1 MLRHRRFLLCF
12 FCAFSFVFP
21 LHAQAPA
28 WVDAHSFGGA
38 NNDKTNHVLLD
49 AGNNAL
55 YVCGT
60 FRGANLDFDASA
72 GVANLTSNSG
82 GTNDDMF
89 IAKYNATTGA
99 YIWAISVGGNTN
111 SDAAIRMALDG
122 AGNVY
127 VCGTFGGTADF
138 NPLGV
143 PNNKVAAGTQDIF
156 FARYNP
162 GGLCDWATTI
172 GAAATASAALD
183 ITVSGTD
190 LYVTGRFTGS
200 INFGGGNL
208 MSAGVDDIFIGKY
221 ATATGVY
228 TNAIKV
234 GGTGLDTGEGII
246 ADGLG
251 NVWVTG
257 TLNVGGAVN
266 FNPLGAIFNRTS
278 AGNTDVFVAKY
289 DATLNLVGANMAWLI
304 GGATADA
311 GKSLAVD
318 ASNNL
323 YVVGEFS
330 GGVIDFDPS
339 GAFANRNSSGGA
351 DGFIASYTSAGAFRW
366 VTTIGTTVG
375 DLLDDVAVAGGNVY
389 VCGGA
394 GAGPLDLDGDVNFTT
409 TIGAGPTIDA
419 YFAWYDAGT
428 GAYKRGKRLI
438 GAGGSEGGLAI
449 TADGAGNIYWGGFY
463 SSVPLDMDP
472 RAGST
477 QNFSNVGLNDAFVL
491 RYNPSAAESYTWN
504 SGVGAWIL
512 PTNWTPQ
519 RDNPCADDILIFPLG
534 TWLANNTPWQQVG
547 RIIINS
553 GAEVTWQAVASGMF
567 ILVNGDAAP
576 FDVDIQPM
584 GTLTLGAGANEA
596 ALRVTT
602 GSVCNVAGTLKIG
615 SLPNP
620 RSYIGGWGTL
630 NVTNTGSLSTRGPN
644 GINGLLGLQNGV
656 VQIDVA
662 SGGVINYDNAASY
675 SFEGKGIT
683 GFQAIALKPAI
694 TQAQSIKITP
704 TLVNE
709 RVMLDNSVTL
719 SGALNI
725 GGPGSNIG
733 LSVTSANVLTLSAV
747 PSVID
752 ATTSPKVLEVISGT
766 VNIPV
771 AGGLTFVGANPRLV
785 LCSDG
790 SMGTAGLLTGNPPTY
805 APNAL
810 LEYNINDA
818 NRTTTDVEI
827 PVTMNGRVLINGF
840 AGTAPMPIVTLNN
853 GKTLNQAV
861 TVSNGTFSL
870 GGGGTS
876 INNTFVVGNAAPAS
890 SGKVNLNNL
899 TLTLNNNTTT
909 LNASTFIG
917 SATSSLTLG
926 NGNDSFTGNLTFD
939 PGARQLNIFTVN
951 LGAAN
956 TVNLGSDVSV
966 GGQLTLTQGIITG
979 TSPVNFL
986 RVTSNLPSSVS
997 RTNGWVAGP
1006 LERQMQANVSVD
1018 GTNYLFPIGDA
1029 VNYRPASLQ
1038 NVRTGAGTPQ
1048 IRMTYAAAGASTF
1061 SAPVTALASAQNW
1074 RVETVV
1080 AGFTNSA
1087 IALDNG
1093 ALPPVNS
1100 RVGQSGAQVGMYA
1113 TINGGAIGNVV
1124 TSDPLLATPNQF
1136 YAIVTAPGV
1145 GPYLVAPAPVPAT
1158 NSNTSVFGAMTDIT
1172 LSYNENMNP
1181 PAAANMFVHGS
1192 QRGYRTGATFSQP
1205 SATQL
1210 RTTLP
1215 AARTLAP
1222 GEQVTVTVTNA
1233 TSAVTG
1239 SNPRPHVYSFLARTG
1254 IGPAQFFE
1262 LQRPA
1267 VGLQPRSVV
1276 SADFNN
1282 DGRLDLCVANSGT
1295 NDLSVLLGGVG
1306 GVFGAPVTVM
1316 LPGFTSPS
1324 NIVAADFNNDGN
1336 VDIAVS
1342 CSPNVCVLVG
1352 NGAGGFAAPV
1362 GYASGPGGPRYGLT
1376 ARDFNGD
1383 GNVDILVGNAGAGP
1397 GNISVLPNTGAAT
1410 FGAPITSPTIPNAFS
1425 VAAGDIDN
1433 DGDIDAI
1440 AVQSFGSNG
1449 FTIAVNNGLGTFAL
1463 TATPTLAAAY
1473 DVSMGDFNGDGWLDF
1488 AVSQYSVPNQVA
1500 IYLNTGYGVFPAL
1513 PNSTYTTGDGVS
1525 SVVVG
1530 DYNGDG
1536 ALDLVTSNE
1545 LSNSISVLIGNN
1557 TGAFSPAANFV
1568 TGAGPRSWS
1577 AAGDFDGDGD
1587 LDFATANFV
1596 NNSVSILLNT
1606 TQPRFVCVGGCGPVT
1621 YAPNIVPQR
1630 NVNNALTAS
1639 LLTWQFTEPMKSTS
1653 LVNAPEAFRVF
1664 GGVTGKRTGT
1674 WSYNSGT
1681 TTATLTP
1688 ASPFR
1693 PGEQVMVSV
1702 TAAQSA
1708 IGINARPFVYQY
1720 RNRAGVGPAT
1730 FYTVQT
1736 HDVLNTQ
1743 TWSIVTGYFNA
1754 DSYLD
1759 VAVNGIGGTIGI
1771 EVFFGNASGGFSAG
1785 GILGGGTRYCGLEV
1799 ADMNGDGTLDIVGAT
1814 YGNPF
1819 GIHVFTNNGAG
1830 VFAVPLTVSS
1840 GLASTQVELA
1850 VADFDA
1856 DGDLDIFATS
1866 DVTTTGGYAICL
1878 NNGTGLLSVSASS
1891 NFASAGN
1898 AFGAA
1903 AGDIDNDGDID
1914 LVYSRFGI
1922 SQAFTLINDGMG
1934 NFTAGQTLTVGAQ
1947 AYPVRLADIDND
1959 GLLDL
1964 LAVRTNAGTNNIQIF
1979 KNTAG
1984 VFPGAPTQTVALPG
1998 TVTGKILTFDA
2009 NGDGFLD
2016 IAASEGAT
2024 QSVIFILNNA
2034 GTFGTPVSTVVGNG
2048 PHALATGD
2056 IDGDGDLDLFVT
2068 NSASNAFTTLING
2081 TQPRF
2086 VCTSGCGSV
2095 TYTPNISPQ
2104 RNVNTALTASLLT
2117 WQFTEPMTTATASFP
2132 TGTPPAGTDAPIRVW
2147 GSMTASRT
2155 PNTGAMGTWSYNA
2168 GATTATLTP
2177 ARSFFPGEQVMVS
2190 VTTARSTAR
2199 IPVRPYTYSFLAKA
2213 GVGPGT
2219 FFPPSDSPYPA
2230 GTAAFDVALADVDND
2245 SDLDMAVANQSGNNV
2260 VLRLNDG
2267 TGGFSAAHPNS
2278 PFSAFAGVTAV
2289 RFGDVN
2295 NDGRIDMIT
2304 CNNSA
2309 NTVSVRLNNGTGNF
2323 SADAPGSPLAGG
2335 FNLPYSAALAD
2346 VDGDGDLDLIV
2357 ANDVG
2362 GNVSVR
2368 LNNGTGDF
2376 TTVAPGSPYAI
2387 GANTFGV
2394 VSGDVDND
2402 GDIDIV
2408 ATASALGATVLLNTG
2423 TGSFIIGST
2432 FAGGTGVQVP
2442 ILGDIDND
2450 GDLDLA
2456 MPNSG
2461 SNTVT
2466 VRLNNGAGSFLT
2478 QPAGSPYPMGTTP
2491 RAISFADI
2499 DGDGDL
2505 DLLSANN
2512 NAFGIVVRLNT
2523 GSGVFS
2529 LFGNNSPISTGGLRS
2544 LALGD
2549 VDGDG
2554 DMDIAI
2560 PINAT
2565 AQAGILMNSSQP
2577 RFVCTAN
2584 CGSVTYTPNISP
2596 QRNVNTALTAS
2607 LLTWQFTEPMTT
2619 ATASFPTGM
2628 PPAGTNAPIRVWGS
2642 MTASRTPNAGAVGTW
2657 AYNAAATTATF
2668 TPAKSFFPGE
2678 EVMVSVTSAQN
2689 TSKVS
2694 ARPYTYSF
2702 RAKAGVGPAVFVPQ
2716 AQSPFATG
2724 TSPQS
2729 VALGDID
2736 GDGDVDMVVAGSGG
2750 LIVRQNNGTG
2760 NFSSLAMIPTI
2771 ANPSAIAL
2779 GDADNDG
2786 DLDIVVSSSL
2796 AASNVSVLLNAGNG
2810 SFTTAVGSP
2819 MSIGTA
2825 PRNVAWG
2832 DADGD
2837 GDLDIAVADFSANAV
2852 SLLLN
2857 NGSAAFAAGGVFPT
2871 SGGVVSLR
2879 FADIDNDGDLDIAA
2893 ANNSGTIGLVVLQN
2907 NGLGAYTLLAGTP
2920 IATPSSPAALTTG
2933 DVDGDGDIDVIVSAN
2948 LSATAT
2954 VLLNNGSGT
2963 YTVAASYATGA
2974 QSREV
2979 QLGDMDGDGDLDL
2992 IGVSANN
2999 NTVTVRLNNS
3009 MGDFTMLA
3017 TAAPYSTGLSPQS
3030 IALGDVDGDG
3040 DLDIVTANQ
3049 LSNTASVLLNQ
3060 GSKGLAFSLVNVTAQ
3075 EGFNGNNPTV
3085 LSRTSTPFTLGSF
3098 LGQTLLFP
3106 TTAILQ
3112 YSIQALPGASG
3123 QFTVQGSSG
3132 ASLNASTS
3140 ISTQATFVWSNA
3152 PVGGGS
3158 TQAIITV
3165 TPTGATGLNST
3176 QITVTVIAAPAY
3188 PLVLAMSQSSST
3200 GTHGVNAGA
3209 FNAGQLQVVNGK
3221 PFNVAFGAW
3230 NGWGALAATQATV
3243 QAFLTGSGGETSG
3256 FTITNATVMLN
3267 NTASANASN
3276 LAISWDVPL
3285 AISTTITFR
3294 LSISA
3299 GAFLQSTSVNLVL
3312 TTTPLE
3318 PVITSF
3324 SPTTGA
3330 TTSVVT
3336 VQGLNLGNVTALR
3349 VGGVPAQTFTIN
3361 SPTQI
3366 SIVVS
3371 TGATGFITATNLAGT
3386 GQSLV
3391 PFTFVVPP
3399 SGLMLSSTQAG
3410 VGQTITVSGNNIM
3423 GAQTVFVGGLPAMFS
3438 VTMSGSLLVIIPA
3451 GAQNGV
3457 VTVQTAGG
3465 SVNSLPL
3472 AIIPAPSIA
3481 AISPTTVSGGGMITI
3496 TGANLTNVTSVT
3508 IGGIPVTSFTVISST
3523 EIVAVVSTTAV
3534 SAPLQVQSAG
3544 GVAFSTTSIVVAVP
3558 PTVISV
3564 SNPTPTAGTQ
3574 VFIGGSGFTPG
3585 MTVTIGGVPVP
3596 FVQVNSASEAIIT
3609 MPASAT
3615 NGTLSVVT
3623 PFGIGTFS
3631 STIAVAPGVVV
3642 PASIDFTPVTGG
3654 AGTTVSIVGQGF
3666 VGVRDVSFGG
3676 VPVQRFTVE
3685 SSTRIVAVIS
3695 TGATGTARVVTTT
3708 GSAQSQ
3714 RIFVFITPLQ
3724 LDSLAAVSF
3733 FLMTD
3738 GFRWTTSANWLTR
3751 QPLQTWH
3758 GLTVQ
3763 GGRITSIALP
3773 NNNVNGSLTS
3783 AVVQLS
3789 VLSALRTLNLSG
3801 SRLPGVLPSAI
3812 GTMRTLRTLNLS
3824 GVGLTGT
3831 IPTALAALDSLE
3843 VLRLDTNNLS
3853 GGIDTLLCSLGTTS
3867 SRQASRLRE
3876 FRINGNQLS
3885 GVIPPCVVEF
3895 RQLEVLHL
3903 QNNRFTGTMP
3913 ERIVE
3918 LERLRELLLA
3928 NNLLTGTVP
3937 RTFDRALTNKIAA
3950 QTSFFSTLERL
3961 DMSGNGFT
3969 GALPQGIAQ
3978 FGALRE
3984 LRLQDNAFTGAL
3996 PQTLTALTK
4005 LEIFDA
4011 SRNRFTGT
4019 LPEDIGLLRRLRQ
4032 LSLTNT
4038 SISGSVPESLGEC
4051 DLLERL
4057 ELDSN
4062 ALEGAMPTAL
4072 AAWQNLRLLGLS
4084 RNRLTSVP
4092 TLTAALTGS
4101 RAQFEAL
4108 RLASNRLTFESI
4120 EGNTGL
4126 KNTTYSPQD
4135 SIGTAQ
4141 NLAFRPQSRIELNI
4155 TIGGGSN
4162 RYQWFKNGVPFGE
4175 PSSSGFFLISQSAT
4189 ERENGVYEC
4198 RVTNS
4203 LAPALTLYSRA
4214 WQIRVDSSAQAPTQ
4228 SDALGQ
4234 PTLLFPANNA
4244 RFVSF
4249 APLLRWSRGEGA
4261 RQYEV
4266 QISTSASFTSAITT
4280 AIVSSTSLSLS
4291 ALLPSVRYYWRVRS
4305 LGGAAGSISL
4315 QSAWSQA
4322 LFTTANTERPLQMSS
4337 IDFER
4342 VPLRETSI
4350 REAVVANFSSI
4361 PQILRS
4367 IAILSDVQN
4376 DTNQVFRILDD
4387 VRDAVIPAGQSL
4399 TVKIAFT
4406 PRVLGST
4413 SATSVLAYQQ
4423 RPQDGARL
4431 DSTRNI
4437 LQGLGGGLKMD
4448 NVDFDTV
4455 RTGGTSIKSADLVNL
4470 SSRTIRLK
4478 RPTIPDALQSEN
4490 GVFAIESYLG
4500 GDEIVLRPLDTV
4512 QVVVRCRVPES
4523 SVGRKLAGVLVFG
4536 EGDSVQ
4542 ASIRAI
4548 ARPLRQNDIIVNVG
4562 VKPRVDNIPPGGLV
4576 MLDVF
4581 LRTNPLTP
4589 VTVREV
4595 FRAIQPQ
4602 FQGKF
4607 RMNRQVLAL
4616 DGSEKIAFGQ
4626 TLGDALSVIIP
4637 PTGLEL
4643 SASEAELREARLLS
4657 VSARAVAGSTGATT
4671 LQVESASLAMPL
4683 IRAASAVFV
4692 EEPITGTFTAKLSQ
4706 AGGKRLIGS
4715 VQQNTLQAIATKGA
4729 LEITYSIAEAGTV
4742 DVSLYD
4748 ILGRKI
4754 QTLSESYQE
4763 AGAYNGIFRMD
4774 NLFITPSGSYFIV
4787 LRTQSGIVQ
4796 QRVDII
4802 R

>member
-1 MLRHRRFLLCF
+1 MQRYYRFLLCF
-12 FCAFSFVFP
+12 LCAFSFVFP

-60 FRGANLDFDASA
+60 FRGANVDFDASVGA
-72 GVANLTSNSG
+72 ANLTSNSG

-99 YIWAISVGGNTN
+99 YIWAISVGGTTNT
-111 SDAAIRMALDG
+111 DAAIRMALDG

-127 VCGTFGGTADF
+127 VCGTFSGTANF
-138 NPLGV
+138 NPLGA

-162 GGLCDWATTI
+162 TGLCDWATTI

-183 ITVSGTD
+183 ITVSGID

-221 ATATGVY
+221 ATATGAY
-228 TNAIKV
+228 INAIKV

-246 ADGLG
+246 ADGAG
-251 NVWVTG
+251 NVWVTC

-289 DATLNLVGANMAWLI
+289 DATLNLVGANIAWLI
-304 GGATADA
+304 GGATTDA

-339 GAFANRNSSGGA
+339 GAFATRSSSGGA
-351 DGFIASYTSAGAFRW
+351 DGFIVSYTSAGAFRW

-394 GAGPLDLDGDVNFTT
+394 GAGPLDLDGDINFTT

-428 GAYKRGKRLI
+428 GAYKRGKRFI

-463 SSVPLDMDP
+463 SSAPLDMDP
-472 RAGST
+472 RAAST
-477 QNFSNVGLNDAFVL
+477 QNFSNVGLSDAFVL

-504 SGVGAWIL
+504 SALGSWIA
-512 PTNWTPQ
+512 PVNWTPQ
-519 RDNPCADDILIFPLG
+519 RDNPSADDILIFPAG

-547 RIIINS
+547 RIIINT
-553 GAEVTWQAVASGMF
+553 GAEATWQAVASGMF

-584 GTLTLGAGANEA
+584 GTLTLGAGASEA

-644 GINGLLGLQNGV
+644 GINGLGLQNGA

-683 GFQAIALKPAI
+683 GFQAIASKPAI

-704 TLVNE
+704 TLVND

-725 GGPGSNIG
+725 GGPGNNIG
-733 LSVTSANVLTLSAV
+733 LSVTAANVLTLSAV

-752 ATTSPKVLEVISGT
+752 ATTSPKVLEVINGT

-805 APNAL
+805 ASNAL
-810 LEYNINDA
+810 LEYNIKDA
-818 NRTTTDVEI
+818 NRITTDVEI

-853 GKTLNQAV
+853 SKTLNQAV

-876 INNTFVVGNAAPAS
+876 INNIFVVGNAAPAS

-939 PGARQLNIFTVN
+939 PGARQLNNLIVN
-951 LGAAN
+951 LGSGN

-986 RVTSNLPSSVS
+986 RVTSNLTSSVS

-1006 LERQMQANVSVD
+1006 LEREMQANRIVD
-1018 GTNYLFPIGDA
+1018 GTNYTFPIGD
-1029 VNYRPASLQ
+1029 VTNYRPAILQ

-1074 RVETVV
+1074 RVETVA

-1093 ALPPVNS
+1093 SLPPANA

-1113 TINGGAIGNVV
+1113 TINGGAAGNVV

-1136 YAIVTAPGV
+1136 YAIVIASGA
-1145 GPYLVAPAPVPAT
+1145 GPYLVAPAPVPVT
-1158 NSNTSVFGAMTDIT
+1158 NSNTTAFGAMTDIT
-1172 LSYNENMNP
+1172 LSYNENMNAP
-1181 PAAANMFVHGS
+1181 TVANMFVHGS

-1215 AARTLAP
+1215 AGKTLAP
-1222 GEQVTVTVTNA
+1222 GEQVTVTITNA

-1239 SNPRPHVYSFLARTG
+1239 NNPRPHVY
-1254 IGPAQFFE
+1254 
-1262 LQRPA
+1262 
-1267 VGLQPRSVV
+1267 
-1276 SADFNN
+1276 
-1282 DGRLDLCVANSGT
+1282 
-1295 NDLSVLLGGVG
+1295 
-1306 GVFGAPVTVM
+1306 
-1316 LPGFTSPS
+1316 
-1324 NIVAADFNNDGN
+1324 
-1336 VDIAVS
+1336 
-1342 CSPNVCVLVG
+1342 
-1352 NGAGGFAAPV
+1352 
-1362 GYASGPGGPRYGLT
+1362 
-1376 ARDFNGD
+1376 
-1383 GNVDILVGNAGAGP
+1383 
-1397 GNISVLPNTGAAT
+1397 
-1410 FGAPITSPTIPNAFS
+1410 
-1425 VAAGDIDN
+1425 
-1433 DGDIDAI
+1433 
-1440 AVQSFGSNG
+1440 
-1449 FTIAVNNGLGTFAL
+1449 
-1463 TATPTLAAAY
+1463 
-1473 DVSMGDFNGDGWLDF
+1473 
-1488 AVSQYSVPNQVA
+1488 
-1500 IYLNTGYGVFPAL
+1500 
-1513 PNSTYTTGDGVS
+1513 
-1525 SVVVG
+1525 
-1530 DYNGDG
+1530 
-1536 ALDLVTSNE
+1536 
-1545 LSNSISVLIGNN
+1545 
-1557 TGAFSPAANFV
+1557 
-1568 TGAGPRSWS
+1568 
-1577 AAGDFDGDGD
+1577 
-1587 LDFATANFV
+1587 
-1596 NNSVSILLNT
+1596 
-1606 TQPRFVCVGGCGPVT
+1606 RFV
-1621 YAPNIVPQR
+1621 
-1630 NVNNALTAS
+1630 
-1639 LLTWQFTEPMKSTS
+1639 
-1653 LVNAPEAFRVF
+1653 
-1664 GGVTGKRTGT
+1664 
-1674 WSYNSGT
+1674 
-1681 TTATLTP
+1681 
-1688 ASPFR
+1688 
-1693 PGEQVMVSV
+1693 
-1702 TAAQSA
+1702 
-1708 IGINARPFVYQY
+1708 
-1720 RNRAGVGPAT
+1720 
-1730 FYTVQT
+1730 
-1736 HDVLNTQ
+1736 
-1743 TWSIVTGYFNA
+1743 
-1754 DSYLD
+1754 
-1759 VAVNGIGGTIGI
+1759 
-1771 EVFFGNASGGFSAG
+1771 
-1785 GILGGGTRYCGLEV
+1785 
-1799 ADMNGDGTLDIVGAT
+1799 
-1814 YGNPF
+1814 
-1819 GIHVFTNNGAG
+1819 
-1830 VFAVPLTVSS
+1830 
-1840 GLASTQVELA
+1840 
-1850 VADFDA
+1850 
-1856 DGDLDIFATS
+1856 
-1866 DVTTTGGYAICL
+1866 
-1878 NNGTGLLSVSASS
+1878 
-1891 NFASAGN
+1891 
-1898 AFGAA
+1898 
-1903 AGDIDNDGDID
+1903 
-1914 LVYSRFGI
+1914 
-1922 SQAFTLINDGMG
+1922 
-1934 NFTAGQTLTVGAQ
+1934 
-1947 AYPVRLADIDND
+1947 
-1959 GLLDL
+1959 
-1964 LAVRTNAGTNNIQIF
+1964 
-1979 KNTAG
+1979 
-1984 VFPGAPTQTVALPG
+1984 
-1998 TVTGKILTFDA
+1998 
-2009 NGDGFLD
+2009 
-2016 IAASEGAT
+2016 
-2024 QSVIFILNNA
+2024 
-2034 GTFGTPVSTVVGNG
+2034 
-2048 PHALATGD
+2048 
-2056 IDGDGDLDLFVT
+2056 
-2068 NSASNAFTTLING
+2068 
-2081 TQPRF
+2081 
-2086 VCTSGCGSV
+2086 
-2095 TYTPNISPQ
+2095 
-2104 RNVNTALTASLLT
+2104 
-2117 WQFTEPMTTATASFP
+2117 
-2132 TGTPPAGTDAPIRVW
+2132 
-2147 GSMTASRT
+2147 
-2155 PNTGAMGTWSYNA
+2155 
-2168 GATTATLTP
+2168 
-2177 ARSFFPGEQVMVS
+2177 
-2190 VTTARSTAR
+2190 
-2199 IPVRPYTYSFLAKA
+2199 AKA

-2219 FFPPSDSPYPA
+2219 FFSPSGSPYPA
-2230 GTAAFDVALADVDND
+2230 GMAAFDVVLADVDND
-2245 SDLDMAVANQSGNNV
+2245 GDLDMAIANQSGNNV

-2278 PFSAFAGVTAV
+2278 PFGVFSGVTSV

-2368 LNNGTGDF
+2368 LNNGSGDF
-2376 TTVAPGSPYAI
+2376 TAIAPGSPYAV

-2408 ATASALGATVLLNTG
+2408 ATASAGGATVLLNTG

-2442 ILGDIDND
+2442 ILGDIDGD

-2456 MPNSG
+2456 MPNSA

-2512 NAFGIVVRLNT
+2512 NALGIIVRLNM

-2529 LFGNNSPISTGGLRS
+2529 SFGNNSPISTGGLRS

-2565 AQAGILMNSSQP
+2565 AQAGILMNSTQP

-2584 CGSVTYTPNISP
+2584 CGSLAYTPNISP
-2596 QRNVNTALTAS
+2596 QRNANSALTAS

-2619 ATASFPTGM
+2619 ATASFPTGA

-2642 MTASRTPNAGAVGTW
+2642 MTASRTPNAGAMGTW
-2657 AYNAAATTATF
+2657 AYNATGTTATF

-2724 TSPQS
+2724 TSPQAA
-2729 VALGDID
+2729 ALGDID
-2736 GDGDVDMVVAGSGG
+2736 GDGDADMVVAGGGG
-2750 LIVRQNNGTG
+2750 LIVRQNNGAG
-2760 NFSSLAMIPTI
+2760 NFSSLAIIPTI
-2771 ANPSAIAL
+2771 ASPNAIAL

-2786 DLDIVVSSSL
+2786 DLDIVVSNSL

-2810 SFTTAVGSP
+2810 TFITALGSP
-2819 MSIGTA
+2819 MSVGAA

-2871 SGGVVSLR
+2871 TGGVVSLR

-2893 ANNSGTIGLVVLQN
+2893 ANNSGTIGLAVLQN

-2933 DVDGDGDIDVIVSAN
+2933 DVDGDGDLDCIVSAN

-2999 NTVTVRLNNS
+2999 NTVTVRLNNGL
-3009 MGDFTMLA
+3009 GDFTMLA
-3017 TAAPYSTGLSPQS
+3017 TAAPYSTGTSPQS

-3040 DLDIVTANQ
+3040 DLDIITANQ

-3060 GSKGLAFSLVNVTAQ
+3060 GSKGLAFSLMNVTAQ

-3085 LSRTSTPFTLGSF
+3085 LSRTSTPFILGSF

-3106 TTAILQ
+3106 TTATLQ
-3112 YSIQALPGASG
+3112 YSIQAPPGASG

-3132 ASLNASTS
+3132 ASLNASAS

-3267 NTASANASN
+3267 NTASAIASN

-3285 AISTTITFR
+3285 TISTTITLR
-3294 LSISA
+3294 LSITA

-3312 TTTPLE
+3312 TTTPFE

-3336 VQGLNLGNVTALR
+3336 VLGLNLGNVTALR
-3349 VGGVPAQTFTIN
+3349 VGSVPVQTFTIN

-3391 PFTFVVPP
+3391 PFTFVMPP

-3438 VTMSGSLLVIIPA
+3438 VTMSGHLLVIIPA

-3472 AIIPAPSIA
+3472 AIIPAPRIA

-3508 IGGIPVTSFTVISST
+3508 IGGIPVTSFMVISST
-3523 EIVAVVSTTAV
+3523 EIIAVVSTTAV

-3564 SNPTPTAGTQ
+3564 SNTTPTAGTQ
-3574 VFIGGSGFTPG
+3574 VFIGGSGFAPG

-3623 PFGIGTFS
+3623 PYGIGTFS

-3853 GGIDTLLCSLGTTS
+3853 GGIDTLLCALGTTS

-3928 NNLLTGTVP
+3928 NNLLTGALP

-3961 DMSGNGFT
+3961 DISGNGFT

-3978 FGALRE
+3978 FAALRE

-4019 LPEDIGLLRRLRQ
+4019 LPEDIGLLRRLRRF
-4032 LSLTNT
+4032 SLTNT

-4084 RNRLTSVP
+4084 RNRLTSIP

-4135 SIGTAQ
+4135 SIGMAQ

-4162 RYQWFKNGVPFGE
+4162 RYQWFKNGIPFGD
-4175 PSSSGFFLISQSAT
+4175 PSSSGFFLLSQSAT

-4291 ALLPSVRYYWRVRS
+4291 ALQPSVRYYWRVRS

-4322 LFTTANTERPLQMSS
+4322 LFTTANAERPLQMSS

-4367 IAILSDVQN
+4367 ISILSDVQN

-4406 PRVLGST
+4406 PRILGST

-4423 RPQDGARL
+4423 RSQDGARL

-4478 RPTIPDALQSEN
+4478 RPTVPDALQSEN

-4607 RMNRQVLAL
+4607 RMSRQVLAL

-4643 SASEAELREARLLS
+4643 SASEAGLREARLLS

-4729 LEITYSIAEAGTV
+4729 LEIIYSIAEAGTI